1 MKALAVI
8 GIVLGAITAIALFAI
23 YNAWVLSI
31 LWGWFIVP
39 LGVKSLSIAHAYGV
53 TLVAGL
59 ILSTRGIKENKN
71 QDDWISSLITW
82 LILQLATLFL
92 GWIAVGFM

>member
-31 LWGWFIVP
+31 
-39 LGVKSLSIAHAYGV
+39 
-53 TLVAGL
+53 
-59 ILSTRGIKENKN
+59 
-71 QDDWISSLITW
+71 
-82 LILQLATLFL
+82 
-92 GWIAVGFM
+92 